1 MTALPLFRIEL
12 VQSDFKWLKKVLN
25 IPNQQ
30 ATLSQRN
37 DKSAMWHNGKAFI
50 STVIIQ
56 KQMFMKMLY
65 EWLKCFNNKAVSN
78 MI

>member
-1 MTALPLFRIEL
+1 MAALPLFRIEL

-30 ATLSQRN
+30 ATLSPRN

-50 STVIIQ
+50 FHRDHS
-56 KQMFMKMLY
+56 
-65 EWLKCFNNKAVSN
+65 EADVSEDAL
-78 MI
+78 